1 MITTKEEYH
10 KALNRFDELCMKD
23 FLSVEETIELDTQLL
38 IDIQVYEQK
47 LFHEFCLQVEE

>member
-1 MITTKEEYH
+1 MINNKEEYH